1 MDYAFEPVWFM
12 DLLPKFTTSRTK
24 VADPVG
30 FYSRVGLLCFAFLFV
45 GSSLAAA
52 QSRNVLPSLKQLS
65 LEQLMDLEVTSVA
78 KKEQRVADT
87 ATAIFVITQEDIRR
101 SGVTTIAEALR
112 LAPGVTVSRIDGNSW
127 AIGIRGFGNGLSRS
141 VLVLIDGR
149 SVYTPLFAGVF
160 WEAQDILL
168 EDIDRIEV
176 IRGPG
181 GTIWGANAVNGVINI
196 ITRSASETQGLLVTA
211 GGGSE
216 EKGFGGF
223 RYGGKIGQDFSYR
236 VYGKGFR
243 RDGQFTPHLSDV
255 DDWQQ
260 GQGGFR
266 TDWNL
271 HEGNSLT
278 IQGDIYQGK
287 AGMRDQVSSF
297 SAPFSTIVEKDTDL
311 SGMNLLGRWSRT
323 LSDTSDLA
331 LQIYYDRTFRRE
343 SRWQERRNTLDF
355 DFHHRF
361 KITARQELTWGLGY
375 RYTKGDTETVPT
387 LVITPQNR
395 ADNLFS
401 AFIQN
406 EVTLLENRL
415 RLTIGSKFE
424 HNDYTGFEFQPS
436 ARVLWAP
443 AEHQSLWAAI
453 SRAVR
458 TPSRVDRDIAA
469 SIAPNPALPLF
480 ARLLGNKD
488 FDSETVLAHELGYRI
503 QATDR
508 LFVDLAAFYNRYDN
522 LLSVETG
529 TPFLEPGR
537 VIFPLQFDNK
547 MKAKVYGLEV
557 AADWR
562 WLDWWRWRFSYS
574 HLQINLT
581 RKRGSNDAVTAPRTE
596 GGSPQNQVS
605 LTSFVSLPGNLELDG
620 IFRYVD
626 SLPGENVERYF
637 NLDLRLGWH
646 ATKNVELSLV
656 GQNLLAGHHAEW
668 SGGTKIQRGIYTKA
682 TWRW

>member
-1 MDYAFEPVWFM
+1 MDTWVRSAAIPNRFKKAFASAFRIVIQ
-12 DLLPKFTTSRTK
+12 LA
-24 VADPVG
+24 V
-30 FYSRVGLLCFAFLFV
+30 LCAIAISPCR
-45 GSSLAAA
+45 GQMSGA
-52 QSRNVLPSLKQLS
+52 QSDPLHQLKQLS
-65 LEQLMDLEVTSVA
+65 LEQLMNIEITSVA
-78 KKEQRVADT
+78 KKEQRVGET
-87 ATAIFVITQEDIRR
+87 AAAIFVITQEEIRR
-101 SGVTTIAEALR
+101 SGVTNIPEALR

-127 AIGIRGFGNGLSRS
+127 AIGIRGFGSGLSRA

-149 SVYTPLFAGVF
+149 SVYTPLFSGVY
-160 WEAQDILL
+160 WDVQDTLL

-181 GTIWGANAVNGVINI
+181 GSIWGANAVNGVINI
-196 ITRSASETQGLLVTA
+196 ITKSATETQGLLTTA

-216 EKGFGGF
+216 EKGFGSL
-223 RYGGKIGQDFSYR
+223 RYGGKIGEDFSYR

-243 RDGQFTPHLSDV
+243 RDSQFTPHLSDV
-255 DDWQQ
+255 DDWQM

-266 TDWNL
+266 SDWNL
-271 HEGNSLT
+271 RERDKLT
-278 IQGDIYQGK
+278 FQGDIYKGYS
-287 AGMRDQVSSF
+287 GLRTRVSSF

-311 SGMNLLGRWSRT
+311 SGMNLLGRWNRT
-323 LSDTSDLA
+323 PSETSNLA

-343 SRWQERRNTLDF
+343 PTFQEERNTVDLDF
-355 DFHHRF
+355 QHRF
-361 KITARQELTWGLGY
+361 KVTGRQELIWGLGY
-375 RYTKGDTETVPT
+375 RFTKGDTKSVPT
-387 LVITPQNR
+387 LVISPRNR

-401 AFIQN
+401 AFIQD
-406 EVTLLENRL
+406 EIVLVDDRL
-415 RLTIGSKFE
+415 RLTVGSKFE

-436 ARVLWAP
+436 GRLLWTPADHHVLWA
-443 AEHQSLWAAI
+443 SF

-469 SIAPNPALPLF
+469 SSAPFPALPFF

-488 FDSETVLAHELGYRI
+488 FESEKVLAYELGYRI
-503 QATDR
+503 QPTDR
-508 LFVDLAAFYNRYDN
+508 LFVDLAGFYNRYDD
-522 LLSVETG
+522 LFSVETG

-537 VIFPLQFDNK
+537 LIFPFQFDNK
-547 MKAKVYGLEV
+547 MKAQVYGIEI

-574 HLQINLT
+574 HLRMNLEN
-581 RKRGSNDAVTAPRTE
+581 KPGSNDTFTEQSTE
-596 GGSPQNQVS
+596 GSSPHNQVS
-605 LTSFVSLPGNLELDG
+605 LTSFIDLPGNLNLDG

-626 SLPGENVERYF
+626 NLPGQNVGRYF

-656 GQNLLAGHHAEW
+656 GQNLLQGHHAEW
-668 SGGTKIQRGIYTKA
+668 GGGTQIQRGVYTKV